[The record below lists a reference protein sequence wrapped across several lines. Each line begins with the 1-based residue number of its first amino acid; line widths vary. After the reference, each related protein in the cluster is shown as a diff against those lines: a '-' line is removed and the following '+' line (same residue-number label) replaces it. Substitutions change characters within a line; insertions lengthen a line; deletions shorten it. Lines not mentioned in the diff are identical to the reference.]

1 MFEIRYLHYC
11 RIILDLMKVRIQ
23 DKLFMKNRF
32 LFYITK
38 RYSIPIIEPI
48 VKYLQDKGEDFG
60 FYFSD
65 SVFQHIPEEW
75 KKEKTFKN
83 LTDMINFNPVFVI
96 VPGNFVDF
104 RIPGIKAQIF
114 HGLGVEKKSHYKIR
128 HYFDVYF
135 TSGPFV
141 TEKFKELQ
149 KKYKYFLVEETGWSK
164 IDYILKY
171 PTKKIRKE
179 FKIPN
184 NNKRIILYAPTFS
197 PKMQS
202 AKDILPIIP
211 KIIKDDEIW
220 FVKFHDLMNK
230 KIVENFKENISSNIR
245 LIDSF
250 DITPYL
256 HLAEILI
263 SDTSSVIY
271 EFLVLDKPIITFK
284 TQSRFDK
291 GIDISHPDEL
301 RAAID
306 RSLQNPEE
314 FRENRM
320 KHIQEIN
327 PYLDGSIGENIIEKL
342 IKLKEHDAFPKIKK
356 PLNLFRKWKLS
367 HRLRY

>member
-1 MFEIRYLHYC
+1 M
-11 RIILDLMKVRIQ
+11 RIQ

-38 RYSIPIIEPI
+38 QYSIPIIEPI
-48 VKYLQDKGEDFG
+48 VKYLQDKEEDFG
-60 FYFSD
+60 FYFSEN
-65 SVFQHIPEEW
+65 VFHQISDEW
-75 KKEKTFKN
+75 KKGKIFRN
-83 LTDMINFNPVFVI
+83 LTNMINFNPDFVI

-104 RIPGIKAQIF
+104 RIPGIKVQIF

-141 TEKFKELQ
+141 TERFKKLQ

-179 FKIPN
+179 FKIPE
-184 NNKRIILYAPTFS
+184 NKKVILYAPTFS

-220 FVKFHDLMNK
+220 FVKFHDLMDK
-230 KIVENFKENISSNIR
+230 KIVENFKENISSNIK

-256 HLAEILI
+256 HLADILI

-271 EFLVLDKPIITFK
+271 EFLVLDKSIITFK

-291 GIDISHPDEL
+291 GINILHPDEL

-306 RSLQNPEE
+306 RSFQNQEE
-314 FRENRM
+314 FHENRL

-327 PYLDGSIGENIIEKL
+327 PYLDGRISENIIEKL
-342 IKLKEHDAFPKIKK
+342 IKLKEQDAFLKMKK
-356 PLNLFRKWKLS
+356 PLNLYRKWKLI
-367 HRLRY
+367 HRLKY

>member
-1 MFEIRYLHYC
+1 MFEIRYLQCY
-11 RIILDLMKVRIQ
+11 RIVLDSMKVRIQ
-23 DKLFMKNRF
+23 DKLFMKKSF

-38 RYSIPIIEPI
+38 QYSIPIIEPI
-48 VKYLQDKGEDFG
+48 VKYLQVKEEDFG

-65 SVFQHIPEEW
+65 SVFLQISEEW
-75 KKEKTFKN
+75 KKEKTFRN
-83 LTDMINFNPVFVI
+83 LTDMINFNPDFVI

-114 HGLGVEKKSHYKIR
+114 HGMGVEKKSHYKIR

-141 TEKFKELQ
+141 TEKFKELR
-149 KKYKYFLVEETGWSK
+149 KKHKYFLVEETGWSK
-164 IDYILKY
+164 IDYILRY
-171 PTKKIRKE
+171 PTKKIRNE
-179 FKIPN
+179 FKIPK
-184 NNKRIILYAPTFS
+184 NKRIILYAPTFS

-202 AKDILPIIP
+202 TKDILPIIP

-230 KIVENFKENISSNIR
+230 KIVESFKGNISSNIK

-250 DITPYL
+250 DITPFL
-256 HLAEILI
+256 HLADVLI

-284 TQSRFDK
+284 TQGRFDK

-301 RAAID
+301 RKAID

-327 PYLDGSIGENIIEKL
+327 PYLDGRISENIIKKL
-342 IKLKEHDAFPKIKK
+342 IKLKEQNAFLKMKK
-356 PLNLFRKWKLS
+356 PLNLYRKWKLIR
-367 HRLRY
+367 RLKY